1 MKRLLLHLETMF
13 YILTKLKK
21 NHIEENK
28 LLLQSQKFFKKNK
41 CQTFDAFD
49 VFKMPFRFQI
59 ASKRKF

>member
-28 LLLQSQKFFKKNK
+28 LFLQSQKFFKKKQMSN
-41 CQTFDAFD
+41 
-49 VFKMPFRFQI
+49 I
-59 ASKRKF
+59 

>member
-1 MKRLLLHLETMF
+1 MKRLFLHLETMF

-28 LLLQSQKFFKKNK
+28 LLLQSQKFKKK
-41 CQTFDAFD
+41 KRQTFDAFD